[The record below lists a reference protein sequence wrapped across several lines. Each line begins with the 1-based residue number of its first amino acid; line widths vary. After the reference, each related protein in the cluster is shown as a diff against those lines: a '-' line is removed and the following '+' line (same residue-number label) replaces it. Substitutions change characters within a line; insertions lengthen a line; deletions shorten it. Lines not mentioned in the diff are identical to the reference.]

1 MSHPVTSDSAL
12 RHQIL
17 IRFSPQ
23 TTRAD
28 MFTSSLRAPPVE
40 FQRGICQ
47 DLAPILASCQ
57 LKRVVIVHGT
67 LRTRVQ
73 SVIEQIRQTID
84 VVAQIEVHDEPSLP
98 ALERHL
104 QGFQGLVVDG
114 LIAIGGG
121 SVLDMTKALA
131 GLIPAKHPVMTYL
144 EVVGDGRALEQQPLP
159 WIAIPTTAGTGSE
172 MTKNAVID
180 IPDAQR
186 KVSLRDSKLL
196 PAIAL
201 VDPAFTDDTPKA
213 VTLACGLDAVTQCI
227 EPYLSNKRSF
237 LTDSLV
243 EPVIPRALQALHR
256 LMSQETSE
264 DRDTLAYT
272 SMIGGVAL
280 ANSGLGVVHGFAG
293 PLGSVTGAAHGAIC
307 GALLPYG
314 LKVNRHFADDPIV
327 IQRLDQIANWIIPIF
342 GGMKAD
348 AFDTLAAWI
357 ADQGITGLA
366 SLGLKEV
373 DIRAVATASQASSS
387 MKANP
392 VALPLEALVSVLEEA
407 L

>member
-1 MSHPVTSDSAL
+1 
-12 RHQIL
+12 
-17 IRFSPQ
+17 
-23 TTRAD
+23 

-243 EPVIPRALQALHR
+243 EPVIPRALKALHR

-272 SMIGGVAL
+272 SMIGGIAL

-392 VALPLEALVSVLEEA
+392 VALPFEALVSVLEEA

>member
-1 MSHPVTSDSAL
+1 
-12 RHQIL
+12 
-17 IRFSPQ
+17 
-23 TTRAD
+23 

-256 LMSQETSE
+256 LMSQESSE

-392 VALPLEALVSVLEEA
+392 VALPFEALVSVLEEA

>member
-1 MSHPVTSDSAL
+1 
-12 RHQIL
+12 
-17 IRFSPQ
+17 
-23 TTRAD
+23 

-256 LMSQETSE
+256 LMSQEISE

-348 AFDTLAAWI
+348 AFDTLADWI

-392 VALPLEALVSVLEEA
+392 VALSFEALVSVLEEA

>member
-1 MSHPVTSDSAL
+1 
-12 RHQIL
+12 
-17 IRFSPQ
+17 
-23 TTRAD
+23 
-28 MFTSSLRAPPVE
+28 MFTSSLRVPPVE
-40 FQRGICQ
+40 FQRGICK

-243 EPVIPRALQALHR
+243 EPLIPRALQALHR

-272 SMIGGVAL
+272 SMIGGIAL

-357 ADQGITGLA
+357 ANQGITGLA
-366 SLGLKEV
+366 SLGLKV
-373 DIRAVATASQASSS
+373 ADIRAIATASQASSS

-392 VALPLEALVSVLEEA
+392 VALPFEALVSVLEEA

>member
-1 MSHPVTSDSAL
+1 
-12 RHQIL
+12 
-17 IRFSPQ
+17 
-23 TTRAD
+23 

-392 VALPLEALVSVLEEA
+392 EALPLEALVSVLEEA

>member
-1 MSHPVTSDSAL
+1 
-12 RHQIL
+12 
-17 IRFSPQ
+17 
-23 TTRAD
+23 

-201 VDPAFTDDTPKA
+201 VDPSFTDDTPKA

-243 EPVIPRALQALHR
+243 EPVIPRALQALHQ

-264 DRDTLAYT
+264 NRDTLAYT
-272 SMIGGVAL
+272 SMIGGIAL

-366 SLGLKEV
+366 SLGLKEI

-392 VALPLEALVSVLEEA
+392 VALPFEALVSVLEEA

>member
-1 MSHPVTSDSAL
+1 
-12 RHQIL
+12 
-17 IRFSPQ
+17 
-23 TTRAD
+23 

-98 ALERHL
+98 ALERQL
-104 QGFQGLVVDG
+104 QGFQGLAVDG

>member
-1 MSHPVTSDSAL
+1 
-12 RHQIL
+12 
-17 IRFSPQ
+17 
-23 TTRAD
+23 

-73 SVIEQIRQTID
+73 SVIEQIRRTID

-357 ADQGITGLA
+357 TDQGITGLA

-392 VALPLEALVSVLEEA
+392 VALPFEALVSVLEEA

>member
-1 MSHPVTSDSAL
+1 
-12 RHQIL
+12 
-17 IRFSPQ
+17 
-23 TTRAD
+23 

-73 SVIEQIRQTID
+73 SVIRQIRRTID
-84 VVAQIEVHDEPSLP
+84 VGAPIEVHDEPSLP

-131 GLIPAKHPVMTYL
+131 GLIPAKHSVMTYL
-144 EVVGDGRALEQQPLP
+144 EVVGDGRALEEQPLP

-243 EPVIPRALQALHR
+243 EPVIPRALQALHQ

-264 DRDTLAYT
+264 NRDTLAYT
-272 SMIGGVAL
+272 SMIGGIAL

-314 LKVNRHFADDPIV
+314 LKVNRHFANDPIV
-327 IQRLDQIANWIIPIF
+327 IQRLDQIANWIIPIW
-342 GGMKAD
+342 GGLKAD
-348 AFDTLAAWI
+348 AFDTLATWI

-366 SLGLKEV
+366 SLGLKEA

>member
-1 MSHPVTSDSAL
+1 
-12 RHQIL
+12 
-17 IRFSPQ
+17 
-23 TTRAD
+23 

-392 VALPLEALVSVLEEA
+392 VALPFEALVSVLEEA

>member
-1 MSHPVTSDSAL
+1 
-12 RHQIL
+12 
-17 IRFSPQ
+17 
-23 TTRAD
+23 

-307 GALLPYG
+307 GTLLPYG

>member
-1 MSHPVTSDSAL
+1 
-12 RHQIL
+12 
-17 IRFSPQ
+17 
-23 TTRAD
+23 

-40 FQRGICQ
+40 FQRDICK

-293 PLGSVTGAAHGAIC
+293 PLGSMTGAAHGAIC

-373 DIRAVATASQASSS
+373 DIRAVAIASQASSS

>member
-1 MSHPVTSDSAL
+1 
-12 RHQIL
+12 
-17 IRFSPQ
+17 
-23 TTRAD
+23 

-73 SVIEQIRQTID
+73 SVIEQIRRTID

-392 VALPLEALVSVLEEA
+392 VALPFEALVSVLEEA

>member
-1 MSHPVTSDSAL
+1 
-12 RHQIL
+12 
-17 IRFSPQ
+17 
-23 TTRAD
+23 

-366 SLGLKEV
+366 SLGLKEI

-392 VALPLEALVSVLEEA
+392 VALPFEALVSVLEEA

>member
-1 MSHPVTSDSAL
+1 
-12 RHQIL
+12 
-17 IRFSPQ
+17 
-23 TTRAD
+23 

-104 QGFQGLVVDG
+104 QGLQGLAMDG

-131 GLIPAKHPVMTYL
+131 GLIPAKYPVMTYL
-144 EVVGDGRALEQQPLP
+144 EVVGNGRPLEQQPLP

-272 SMIGGVAL
+272 SMIGGIAL

-327 IQRLDQIANWIIPIF
+327 IQRLDQIANWIIPIL
-342 GGMKAD
+342 GGLKAD

-392 VALPLEALVSVLEEA
+392 VALPFEALVSVLEEA

>member
-1 MSHPVTSDSAL
+1 
-12 RHQIL
+12 
-17 IRFSPQ
+17 
-23 TTRAD
+23 

-243 EPVIPRALQALHR
+243 EPIIPRALQALHR

-272 SMIGGVAL
+272 SMIGGIAL

-357 ADQGITGLA
+357 ANQGITGLA
-366 SLGLKEV
+366 SLGLKV
-373 DIRAVATASQASSS
+373 ADIRAVATASQASSS

-392 VALPLEALVSVLEEA
+392 VALPFEALVSVLEEA

>member
-1 MSHPVTSDSAL
+1 
-12 RHQIL
+12 
-17 IRFSPQ
+17 
-23 TTRAD
+23 

-366 SLGLKEV
+366 SLGLKV
-373 DIRAVATASQASSS
+373 ADIRAVATASQASSS

-392 VALPLEALVSVLEEA
+392 VALPFEALVSVLEEA

>member
-1 MSHPVTSDSAL
+1 
-12 RHQIL
+12 
-17 IRFSPQ
+17 
-23 TTRAD
+23 

-293 PLGSVTGAAHGAIC
+293 PLGSMTGAAHGAIC

-373 DIRAVATASQASSS
+373 DIRAVAIASQASSS

-392 VALPLEALVSVLEEA
+392 VALPFEALVSVLEEA

>member
-1 MSHPVTSDSAL
+1 
-12 RHQIL
+12 
-17 IRFSPQ
+17 
-23 TTRAD
+23 

-40 FQRGICQ
+40 FQRDICK

>member
-1 MSHPVTSDSAL
+1 
-12 RHQIL
+12 
-17 IRFSPQ
+17 
-23 TTRAD
+23 

-272 SMIGGVAL
+272 SMIGGIAL

-314 LKVNRHFADDPIV
+314 LKVNRHYADDPIV

-373 DIRAVATASQASSS
+373 DIRAVAIASQASSS

>member
-1 MSHPVTSDSAL
+1 
-12 RHQIL
+12 
-17 IRFSPQ
+17 
-23 TTRAD
+23 

-357 ADQGITGLA
+357 ANQGITGLA

-392 VALPLEALVSVLEEA
+392 VALPFEALVSVLEEA

>member
-1 MSHPVTSDSAL
+1 
-12 RHQIL
+12 
-17 IRFSPQ
+17 
-23 TTRAD
+23 

-47 DLAPILASCQ
+47 DLAPILASWQ

-73 SVIEQIRQTID
+73 SVIRQIRRTID

-98 ALERHL
+98 ALERQL
-104 QGFQGLVVDG
+104 QGFQGLAVDG

-348 AFDTLAAWI
+348 AFDTLAGWI
-357 ADQGITGLA
+357 ADQGIIGLA
-366 SLGLKEV
+366 ALGLKEV
-373 DIRAVATASQASSS
+373 DIHAVATASQASSS

-392 VALPLEALVSVLEEA
+392 VALPFEALVSVLEEA

>member
-1 MSHPVTSDSAL
+1 
-12 RHQIL
+12 
-17 IRFSPQ
+17 
-23 TTRAD
+23 

-293 PLGSVTGAAHGAIC
+293 PLGSMTGAAHGAIC

-392 VALPLEALVSVLEEA
+392 VALPFESLVSVLEEA

>member
-1 MSHPVTSDSAL
+1 
-12 RHQIL
+12 
-17 IRFSPQ
+17 
-23 TTRAD
+23 

-40 FQRGICQ
+40 FQRGICKN
-47 DLAPILASCQ
+47 LAPILASCQ

-98 ALERHL
+98 ALERQL
-104 QGFQGLVVDG
+104 QGFQGLAVDG

-201 VDPAFTDDTPKA
+201 VDPSFTDDTPKA

-272 SMIGGVAL
+272 SMIGGIAL

-342 GGMKAD
+342 GGMKAN

-366 SLGLKEV
+366 SLGLKV
-373 DIRAVATASQASSS
+373 ADIRAVAAASQASSS

-392 VALPLEALVSVLEEA
+392 VALPFEALVSVLEEA

>member
-1 MSHPVTSDSAL
+1 
-12 RHQIL
+12 
-17 IRFSPQ
+17 
-23 TTRAD
+23 

-40 FQRGICQ
+40 FQRDICK

-243 EPVIPRALQALHR
+243 EPIIPRALQALHR

-272 SMIGGVAL
+272 SMIGGIAL

-314 LKVNRHFADDPIV
+314 LKVNRHFVDDPIV

-357 ADQGITGLA
+357 ANQGITGLA
-366 SLGLKEV
+366 SLGLKV
-373 DIRAVATASQASSS
+373 ADIRAVATASQASSS

-392 VALPLEALVSVLEEA
+392 VALPFEALVSVLEEA

>member
-1 MSHPVTSDSAL
+1 
-12 RHQIL
+12 
-17 IRFSPQ
+17 
-23 TTRAD
+23 

-243 EPVIPRALQALHR
+243 EPIIPRALQALHR

-293 PLGSVTGAAHGAIC
+293 PLGSMTGAAHGAIC

>member
-1 MSHPVTSDSAL
+1 
-12 RHQIL
+12 
-17 IRFSPQ
+17 
-23 TTRAD
+23 
-28 MFTSSLRAPPVE
+28 
-40 FQRGICQ
+40 
-47 DLAPILASCQ
+47 
-57 LKRVVIVHGT
+57 
-67 LRTRVQ
+67 
-73 SVIEQIRQTID
+73 
-84 VVAQIEVHDEPSLP
+84 
-98 ALERHL
+98 
-104 QGFQGLVVDG
+104 
-114 LIAIGGG
+114 
-121 SVLDMTKALA
+121 MTKALA

-243 EPVIPRALQALHR
+243 EPVIPKALQALHQ

-272 SMIGGVAL
+272 SMIGGIAL

-327 IQRLDQIANWIIPIF
+327 IQRLDQIANWIIPIL
-342 GGMKAD
+342 GGLKAD

-366 SLGLKEV
+366 SLGLKEA
-373 DIRAVATASQASSS
+373 DIRAVATASQGSSS

-392 VALPLEALVSVLEEA
+392 VSLPFEALVSVLEEA

>member
-1 MSHPVTSDSAL
+1 
-12 RHQIL
+12 
-17 IRFSPQ
+17 
-23 TTRAD
+23 

-40 FQRGICQ
+40 CQRGISRH
-47 DLAPILASCQ
+47 LAPILASCH
-57 LKRVVIVHGT
+57 LERVAIVHGT
-67 LRTRVQ
+67 LRANVQ
-73 SVIEQIRQTID
+73 SVVEQIRQS
-84 VVAQIEVHDEPSLP
+84 VVLVAQIEVHDEPSLP

-104 QGFQGLVVDG
+104 QEFKGLAMDG

-131 GLIPAKHPVMTYL
+131 GLIPAKHPVLTYL
-144 EVVGDGRALEQQPLP
+144 EVVGEGRALEQQPLP

-186 KVSLRDSKLL
+186 KVSLRDPKLL

-201 VDPAFTDDTPKA
+201 VDPALTDHTPKA

-256 LMSQETSE
+256 LMDQETSA

-272 SMIGGVAL
+272 SMIGGIAL

-314 LKVNRHFADDPIV
+314 LKANQHFAEDPIV
-327 IQRLDQIANWIIPIF
+327 TQRLEQIADWIADIF
-342 GGMKAD
+342 GGLKAD
-348 AFDTLAAWI
+348 AFDTLATWI

-366 SLGLKEV
+366 SLGLKRV
-373 DIRAVATASQASSS
+373 DIRAVAIASQASSS

>member
-1 MSHPVTSDSAL
+1 
-12 RHQIL
+12 
-17 IRFSPQ
+17 
-23 TTRAD
+23 

-131 GLIPAKHPVMTYL
+131 GLIPAKYPVMTYL

-243 EPVIPRALQALHR
+243 EPVIPRALQSLHR

-366 SLGLKEV
+366 SLGLKV
-373 DIRAVATASQASSS
+373 ADIRAVAAASQASSS

-392 VALPLEALVSVLEEA
+392 VALPFEALVSVLEEA

>member
-1 MSHPVTSDSAL
+1 
-12 RHQIL
+12 
-17 IRFSPQ
+17 
-23 TTRAD
+23 

-57 LKRVVIVHGT
+57 IKRVVIVHGT

-213 VTLACGLDAVTQCI
+213 VTLACGLDALTQCI

-392 VALPLEALVSVLEEA
+392 VALPFEALVSVLEEA

>member
-1 MSHPVTSDSAL
+1 
-12 RHQIL
+12 
-17 IRFSPQ
+17 
-23 TTRAD
+23 

-47 DLAPILASCQ
+47 DLAPILASWQ

-98 ALERHL
+98 ALKRHL

-201 VDPAFTDDTPKA
+201 VDPSFTDDTPKA

-243 EPVIPRALQALHR
+243 EPVIPRALQALHQ

-342 GGMKAD
+342 GGMKAN

-366 SLGLKEV
+366 SLGLKV
-373 DIRAVATASQASSS
+373 ADIRAVAAASQASSS

-392 VALPLEALVSVLEEA
+392 VALPFEALVSVLEEA

>member
-1 MSHPVTSDSAL
+1 
-12 RHQIL
+12 
-17 IRFSPQ
+17 
-23 TTRAD
+23 

-98 ALERHL
+98 ALEHHL

-293 PLGSVTGAAHGAIC
+293 PLGSMTGAAHGAIC

>member
-1 MSHPVTSDSAL
+1 
-12 RHQIL
+12 
-17 IRFSPQ
+17 
-23 TTRAD
+23 

-243 EPVIPRALQALHR
+243 EPVIPRALKALHR

-392 VALPLEALVSVLEEA
+392 VALPFEALVSVLEEA

>member
-1 MSHPVTSDSAL
+1 
-12 RHQIL
+12 
-17 IRFSPQ
+17 
-23 TTRAD
+23 

-40 FQRGICQ
+40 FQRGICK

>member
-392 VALPLEALVSVLEEA
+392 VALPFEALVLVLEEA

>member
-1 MSHPVTSDSAL
+1 
-12 RHQIL
+12 
-17 IRFSPQ
+17 
-23 TTRAD
+23 

-67 LRTRVQ
+67 LRTQVQ

-314 LKVNRHFADDPIV
+314 LKVNRYFADDPIV

>member
-1 MSHPVTSDSAL
+1 
-12 RHQIL
+12 
-17 IRFSPQ
+17 
-23 TTRAD
+23 
-28 MFTSSLRAPPVE
+28 MFTSSLRTPPVE
-40 FQRGICQ
+40 FQRGISRH
-47 DLAPILASCQ
+47 LAPITASCYFR
-57 LKRVVIVHGT
+57 RVVIVHGT
-67 LRTRVQ
+67 LRANVQ
-73 SVIEQIRQTID
+73 SVIEQIRKTVD

-98 ALERHL
+98 TLERHL
-104 QGFQGLVVDG
+104 NALKGLAMDG

-131 GLIPAKHPVMTYL
+131 GLIPAKHPVVTYL
-144 EVVGDGRALEQQPLP
+144 EVVGEGHALEQQPLP

-196 PAIAL
+196 PVIAL
-201 VDPAFTDDTPKA
+201 VDPALTDGTPKA
-213 VTLACGLDAVTQCI
+213 VTLACGLDAITQCI

-243 EPVIPRALQALHR
+243 EPVIPRALKALHL
-256 LMSQETSE
+256 LMVQETPE
-264 DRDTLAYT
+264 DRDSLAYT
-272 SMIGGVAL
+272 SMVGGISL

-314 LKVNRHFADDPIV
+314 LKANRDFADDPIV
-327 IQRLDQIANWIIPIF
+327 TQRLDQIEDWIAHIF
-342 GGMKAD
+342 GGMKAN

-357 ADQGITGLA
+357 RDQGITGLA
-366 SLGLKEV
+366 SLGLTKA
-373 DIRAVATASQASSS
+373 DIHAVATASLASSS

-392 VALPLEALVSVLEEA
+392 VEIPLGALVSVLEEA